1 MRHQAD
7 GQAEPLC
14 KFGPGGDF
22 IAVWQP
28 EPAEPLGRL
37 SSLTE
42 LLTSTLG
49 IAAIMA
55 GLRPSNLPVDL
66 TAAARCGKYAAC
78 VREKVKNVVGNS
90 RPHSTADSAP
100 ATTIADSGVLSREPM
115 LFPHNSGIG
124 SRIKHKPKYRI
135 RAYRRAAQK
144 RTAFRLSE
152 QGSLFE
158 LDLPIARTA

>member
-22 IAVWQP
+22 IAVWRP

-66 TAAARCGKYAAC
+66 TAAVRCGKYAAC

-100 ATTIADSGVLSREPM
+100 ATTIADSGVLSRQPM
-115 LFPHNSGIG
+115 LFPDNSRTG
-124 SRIKHKPKYRI
+124 SPIKHQPKYRV
-135 RAYRRAAQK
+135 RTYRRAAKK
-144 RTAFRLSE
+144 RPAFRLSE

-158 LDLPIARTA
+158 PDLASARTA